1 MDLDDTDKAILYL
14 LQKETRTS
22 LTHDEIADRIDV
34 SSSTVS
40 NRLQRLKERG
50 ILVDYQPKIDYE
62 AAGAPHHVL
71 FVCTA
76 PISQRTELANEAI
89 EIPGVVDIREL
100 LVGTQNLH
108 VEVVCLDTTS
118 VETVAEALDELGLTI
133 DHSEILRREYARPFD
148 HFGSEL
154 VGDSSDE

>member
-14 LQKETRTS
+14 LQKETRTN
-22 LTHDEIADRIDV
+22 LTHDEIADRIGV

-40 NRLQRLKERG
+40 NRLNRLKDDG
-50 ILVDYQPKIDYE
+50 ILVGYQPKIDYE

-76 PISQRTELANEAI
+76 PISRRSDLANEAL
-89 EIPGVVDIREL
+89 EVPGVVDIREL

-108 VEVVCLDTTS
+108 VEVVCVDTTS
-118 VETVAEALDELGLTI
+118 IETVARKLDEIGLAI
-133 DHSEILRREYARPFD
+133 DYSEILRREYARPFD
-148 HFGSEL
+148 HFGSDL
-154 VGDSSDE
+154 VDESDDD